1 MLMTRASVWLLNPP
15 PTRRK
20 HARMRDGGCMHCAVV
35 RPNKPLYETPCPYA
49 YRRTEAIAS
58 SCDGLNSRESI
69 GIAIKY
75 RTQLVESH
83 QP

>member
-35 RPNKPLYETPCPYA
+35 RPTKPLYETPCPYA
-49 YRRTEAIAS
+49 YRRTEAIVLILV
-58 SCDGLNSRESI
+58 DWLSRLGRELKLACA
-69 GIAIKY
+69 GH
-75 RTQLVESH
+75 VGGVG
-83 QP
+83 